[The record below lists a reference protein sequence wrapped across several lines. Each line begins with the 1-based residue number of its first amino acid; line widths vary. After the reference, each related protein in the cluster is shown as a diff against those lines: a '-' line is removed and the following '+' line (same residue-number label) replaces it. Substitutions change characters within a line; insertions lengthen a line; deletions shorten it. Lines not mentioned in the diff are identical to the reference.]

1 MSGAATAGLPAAIW
15 ERQEGVLRC
24 RYFGRMEYASAVEL
38 QESLIESSR
47 AGRDNLLLLEHPPVY
62 TIGRNGDPANL
73 PTEITDV
80 PVIQTRR
87 GGDVTYH
94 GPGQLIGYP
103 ILDLRRRGGDVH
115 RYLRELE
122 GVLMKLLAAYGIS
135 AGVRPG
141 NTGVWVRDR
150 NTGAPAK
157 IASIGIAV
165 RRSVAWHGFSLNVD
179 DELAAFDRIRACG
192 IPGVRMTSIAAAGRR
207 PTPSLTAV
215 AEQAARLM
223 GEAFGTTF
231 ED

>member
-1 MSGAATAGLPAAIW
+1 MSGAATAGQPAAIW

-47 AGRDNLLLLEHPPVY
+47 AGRDNLLLCEHPPVY
-62 TIGRNGDPANL
+62 TTGRNGDPANL

-80 PVIQTRR
+80 PVIRTRR

-94 GPGQLIGYP
+94 GPGQLVGYP

-122 GVLMKLLAAYGIS
+122 GVLIKLLAAHGIS

-141 NTGVWVRDR
+141 NTGVWVPDR
-150 NTGAPAK
+150 RTGEPAK

-165 RRSVAWHGFSLNVD
+165 RRSVTWHGFSLNVD
-179 DELAAFDRIRACG
+179 DDLAAFARIRACG

-207 PTPSLTAV
+207 PTPNLTAV
-215 AEQAARLM
+215 AEEAARLL